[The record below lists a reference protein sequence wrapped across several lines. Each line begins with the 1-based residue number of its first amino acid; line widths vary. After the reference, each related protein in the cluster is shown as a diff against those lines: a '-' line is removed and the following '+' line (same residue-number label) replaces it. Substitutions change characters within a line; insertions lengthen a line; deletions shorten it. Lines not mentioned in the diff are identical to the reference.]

1 MLTYLA
7 LSFTT
12 VLAGNRLD
20 IGSPASVDEI
30 AGWNIDVR
38 PDGVGLPA
46 GSGSVA
52 TGEILYDEK
61 CSSCHGAFGEGEGRW
76 PVIAGGI
83 GTLAEFR
90 PEKTVGSYWPY
101 VSTLWDYIH
110 RAMPFLQP
118 QTLTDDEVYAL
129 TAYVL
134 YLNEQVDEEFVLTQK
149 NLPTIKLPNQKEF
162 VDDPRPDVHN
172 TRCMDNC
179 ASSGEELS
187 WRSANLGVT
196 PVEHIDGVVSG
207 LEEKNPQLSVSDTLA
222 LKTYKASCAVCHNT
236 GVTGAPILG
245 DKSDWRKREG
255 KGWDVLYSHAV
266 NGYQGQE
273 GYMPAK
279 GGNPRLTDEVV
290 KAVVDYMLRGQGLD

>member
-12 VLAGNRLD
+12 VLAGTRLN
-20 IGSPASVDEI
+20 IGSPASADEI

-38 PDGVGLPA
+38 PDGVGLPV

-52 TGEILYDEK
+52 TGEVLYDEK

-83 GTLAEFR
+83 GTLGESR

-134 YLNEQVDEEFVLTQK
+134 YLNEQVDEEFVLTEQ

-162 VDDPRPDVHN
+162 IDDPRPDVHN
-172 TRCMDNC
+172 TRCMVNC
-179 ASSGEELS
+179 AASGDDAS
-187 WRSANLGVT
+187 WSIANLGVT
-196 PVEHIDGVVSG
+196 PVEHIDGLFSG
-207 LEEKNPQLSVSDTLA
+207 LEEKNSLLSASNTLA
-222 LKTYKASCAVCHNT
+222 LKTYKSSCAVCHNT

-245 DKSDWRKREG
+245 DKADWRKRED
-255 KGWDVLYSHAV
+255 KGLGVLYVNAV

-290 KAVVDYMLRGQGLD
+290 KTVVDYMLSGQGVD